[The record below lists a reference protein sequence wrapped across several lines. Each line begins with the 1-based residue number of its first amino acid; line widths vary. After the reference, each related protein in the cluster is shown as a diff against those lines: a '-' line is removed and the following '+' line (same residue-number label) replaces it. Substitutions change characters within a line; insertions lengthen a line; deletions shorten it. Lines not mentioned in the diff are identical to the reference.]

1 MLPLTRLEHVMDI
14 NYYHH
19 RQQVSDYMSDN
30 AACDCS
36 RIVHRQLAN
45 AYASL
50 ISAARTAATES
61 ASSAMVAA

>member
-1 MLPLTRLEHVMDI
+1 MEHLMDL

-36 RIVHRQLAN
+36 RIVHRQLAD
-45 AYASL
+45 AYAGL
-50 ISAARTAATES
+50 IATARAAATER
-61 ASSAMVAA
+61 ASLAEVAA

>member
-1 MLPLTRLEHVMDI
+1 MDL

-36 RIVHRQLAN
+36 RIAHRQLAN
-45 AYASL
+45 AYTSL
-50 ISAARTAATES
+50 ISTARAAATER
-61 ASSAMVAA
+61 AFLAGAAA